1 VIRGSLVS
9 TVAGVLEPLDRV
21 AAKLGGARAT
31 SCAKTLGAKT
41 PMGYRRAMSQKQHR
55 SAQRRAEKRH
65 RREVERRRARTAARK
80 EGSAANGS
88 LRSLAGEELVP
99 SADEETVVHPY
110 LTQRS
115 REREF
120 LVDGT
125 PWRWRREMPG
135 FWTHAEVAA
144 LDDDALFT
152 ALADRG
158 LVVTRGDVV
167 AHIDRMP
174 AGGSAWRMS
183 RIHWLPNIR
192 SRSLSAADRDFLGLA
207 AVELWR
213 RLRPDDPPLESL
225 LAILA
230 DAEDCKDG
238 DRAEYLA
245 GLIRFFAAVR
255 ARGGPDGVG
264 EIGGVVVPLGALR
277 TRMVMFAL
285 DLGTEHPE
293 LAAAAITETDH
304 WADHV
309 FADDGATE
317 RDFLARMLV
326 LICNDLGRHAEAE
339 QRLRAALARRP
350 GDRATRRLLAMQLYE
365 HPEDKRARLV
375 EALELLN
382 SSRPLPDDED
392 EDEDDDDLYQEMHD
406 EIVES
411 LRLHDAAAGG
421 TS

>member
-1 VIRGSLVS
+1 
-9 TVAGVLEPLDRV
+9 
-21 AAKLGGARAT
+21 
-31 SCAKTLGAKT
+31 
-41 PMGYRRAMSQKQHR
+41 M
-55 SAQRRAEKRH
+55 
-65 RREVERRRARTAARK
+65 
-80 EGSAANGS
+80 
-88 LRSLAGEELVP
+88 P

-115 REREF
+115 RERAF

-135 FWTHAEVAA
+135 FWSHAEVAA

-158 LVVTRGDVV
+158 LVVTRTDVL
-167 AHIDRMP
+167 AHIARMP

-183 RIHWLPNIR
+183 RIHWLPNIS

-213 RLRPDDPPLESL
+213 RLRPDAPSLESL
-225 LAILA
+225 LAVLA
-230 DAEDCKDG
+230 DAEDCQPG
-238 DRAEYLA
+238 DRAGYLA

-255 ARGGPDGVG
+255 SRGGPDGAG

-277 TRMVMFAL
+277 TRLVMFAL
-285 DLGTEHPE
+285 DLVAEHPE
-293 LAAAAITETDH
+293 LGAAAIIETDH

-326 LICNDLGRHAEAE
+326 LICNDLGRHSEAE
-339 QRLRAALARRP
+339 QRLRAVLARRP
-350 GDRATRRLLAMQLYE
+350 DDRATRRLLAMQLHE
-365 HPEDKRARLV
+365 HSEGERARLA
-375 EALELLN
+375 EALELWD
-382 SSRPLPDDED
+382 SSC
-392 EDEDDDDLYQEMHD
+392 DDDDDDDDDEREDFFRRTRD

-411 LRLHDAAAGG
+411 LRLHDAAVGAAASGPVPAMAAA
-421 TS
+421 SVPEDSRPVPRQNE